1 MTTTSR
7 TLALLAGMVSL
18 SLLPVP
24 FLWGQDDWDA
34 NEETVR
40 KGVAGEEEER
50 AGGVIQATTFYQW
63 IYGQNNPTQFEQ
75 KVNSQLALHLESV
88 QRAGTLSD
96 AQKKKLELA
105 ARGDMRR
112 FLRTVEELKEKCV
125 GRDQR
130 AMNQIW
136 QQIQPLRTKV
146 SAGLFGD
153 GCLFQK
159 TLKQTLS
166 PEQAAQYEKQE
177 RQRRKFRYEAR
188 IEYVMTMLETS
199 LGLRDE
205 QRQRFV
211 KLLLEETEPPK
222 RFAQQHHDY
231 YVVFYQAGKLGE
243 NKLKAI
249 FDDAQ
254 WRVLSPLLTQAR
266 QMETYLRTE
275 GFVP

>member
-1 MTTTSR
+1 MTTISR
-7 TLALLAGMVSL
+7 TFVLWAGVVSL

-24 FLWGQDDWDA
+24 LLWGQDDWDA
-34 NEETVR
+34 NEKAVG
-40 KGVAGEEEER
+40 KGGAGEEEER
-50 AGGVIQATTFYQW
+50 AGAIIQATTFYQW
-63 IYGQNNPTQFEQ
+63 VYGQNNPTQFEQ
-75 KVNSQLALHLESV
+75 KIHSQLALHLESV

-112 FLRTVEELKEKCV
+112 FFRTVEELKEKCV

-130 AMNQIW
+130 AMNEIW
-136 QQIQPLRTKV
+136 QQIQPLRTKA

-153 GCLFQK
+153 DCLFQK

-188 IEYVMTMLETS
+188 IEHVLTMLETP
-199 LGLRDE
+199 LALRAD

-211 KLLLEETEPPK
+211 KLLLDETEPPK

-231 YVVFYQAGKLGE
+231 YIVAYQAGKLGE
-243 NKLKAI
+243 RKLKAI